1 MNRHDSIT
9 LCVFCGSRPGSL
21 PAYATAAR
29 AIGSGLARRGWQ
41 LVYGGGKVGLMGETA
56 DAAKQAGAWVTGVIP
71 ESLMQREVGHRGL
84 DELHVVP
91 TMHARKQLMAER
103 ADAFV
108 ALPGGLGTFEELF
121 EVWTWRQL
129 GYHGCP
135 IGLLNAEGYYDSLL
149 GFLQTTVDRGFV
161 SAPQA
166 DMLIVERDPETL
178 LDRLQLALGGSE
190 PPTTDLSRS

>member
-1 MNRHDSIT
+1 MSQRGIT
-9 LCVFCGSRPGSL
+9 LCVFCGSRPGAL

-41 LVYGGGKVGLMGETA
+41 LVYGGGKVGLMGATA
-56 DAAKQAGAWVTGVIP
+56 DAAKQAEAWVTGVIP

-135 IGLLNAEGYYDSLL
+135 IGLLNTEGYYDSLL
-149 GFLQTTVDRGFV
+149 DFLQATVDQGFV
-161 SAPQA
+161 YEPQFE
-166 DMLIVERDPETL
+166 MLIVEREPEVL
-178 LDRLQLALGGSE
+178 LDRLQLALGGSA
-190 PPTTDLSRS
+190 PPTIDLSRS

>member
-1 MNRHDSIT
+1 MSARPVS
-9 LCVFCGSRPGSL
+9 LCVFCGSRHGAA
-21 PAYATAAR
+21 PAYAASAR
-29 AIGSGLARRGWQ
+29 AVGLGLARRGWR
-41 LVYGGGKVGLMGETA
+41 LVYGGGNVGLMGELA
-56 DAAKQAGAWVTGVIP
+56 DAAGQAGAHVTGVIP

-129 GYHGCP
+129 GYHDRP
-135 IGLLNAEGYYDSLL
+135 IALLNADGYYDALL
-149 GFLQTTVDRGFV
+149 HFLDSTVHQQFV
-161 SAPQA
+161 TEAQRQ
-166 DMLIVERDPETL
+166 MLIVERDPEAL
-178 LDRLQLALGGSE
+178 LEHIARALRVAAPGS
-190 PPTTDLSRS
+190 DLTRT

>member
-1 MNRHDSIT
+1 MTPAATT
-9 LCVFCGSRPGSL
+9 LCVFCGSRAGDD
-21 PAYATAAR
+21 PAFADAAR
-29 AIGSGLARRGWQ
+29 AVGRQLAQRQWR
-41 LVYGGGKVGLMGETA
+41 LVYGGGRVGLMGEVA
-56 DAAKQAGAWVTGVIP
+56 DAARQGGAWVTGVIP

-129 GYHGCP
+129 GYHQRP
-135 IGLLNAEGYYDSLL
+135 IGLLNVNGYYDPLL
-149 GFLQTTVDRGFV
+149 QFLRQTVDRGFV
-161 SAPQA
+161 TAEQARMLVVHEDPQG
-166 DMLIVERDPETL
+166 L
-178 LDRLQLALGGSE
+178 LDELATALDAQQAA
-190 PPTTDLSRS
+190 TDFTRT